1 MNNIRSSFTDGM
13 SVMWANV
20 MSFVPKFLVF
30 VAVLIVGYVIARV
43 LARLFD
49 ALLAKLHFDEL
60 VERGGIKRV
69 LDRSGYHARTL
80 LAKLLFYT
88 ICLFTLQFAFG
99 VFGPNP
105 VSDLLT
111 RVIAYLPSIFV
122 AAIII
127 VVASAI
133 AKGVRDILGASLGG
147 FSAGPVI
154 ARLAAT
160 LIVIVG
166 VFAALNQL
174 GIAPTIVNGLFYAG
188 LAIIAGSAI
197 IAIGGGGIQ
206 PMRSRWERALSRME
220 AEAPKLRGQAQQTSA
235 VAQAKAQ
242 EWTHRAEEFAVR
254 SQDENRGQGQP
265 ELRPYDG

>member
-1 MNNIRSSFTDGM
+1 MNNFRSSFTDGM

-30 VAVLIVGYVIARV
+30 LAVLVVGYFVAKL

-49 ALLAKLHFDEL
+49 ALLLKLRFDDL
-60 VERGGIKRV
+60 VERGGVKRV

-122 AAIII
+122 AAIIVI
-127 VVASAI
+127 VASAI
-133 AKGVRDILGASLGG
+133 AKGVKEILSASLGG
-147 FSAGPVI
+147 FTFGQTV
-154 ARLAAT
+154 ARFAAMA
-160 LIVIVG
+160 IVIVG

-174 GIAPTIVNGLFYAG
+174 QIAPAIVNGLFYAA
-188 LAIIAGSAI
+188 LAVIAGSAI
-197 IAIGGGGIQ
+197 IAIGGGGIR
-206 PMRSRWERALSRME
+206 PMQARWERALGRME
-220 AEAPKLRGQAQQTSA
+220 AEAPRLKQQAARTGEVAQQKTGEW
-235 VAQAKAQ
+235 AQ
-242 EWTHRAEEFAVR
+242 RAEQWT
-254 SQDENRGQGQP
+254 SQASERAQSA
-265 ELRPYDG
+265 ELRPHDPA